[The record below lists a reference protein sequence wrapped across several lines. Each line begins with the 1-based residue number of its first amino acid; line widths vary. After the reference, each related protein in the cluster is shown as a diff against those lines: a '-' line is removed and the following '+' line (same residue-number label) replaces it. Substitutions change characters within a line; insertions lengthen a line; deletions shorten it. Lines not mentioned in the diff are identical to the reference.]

1 MKTGGIVSTPRANL
15 IVALGYILGGYIG
28 SLVSFPPANISP
40 FWPPSGIALAALLL
54 CGKRILPGLFLGIC
68 FMQAY
73 SFADTSF
80 SSGSLHSFLIAFVI
94 SIGSASQALVGF
106 YLIERFVGRNDP
118 LMENRKIA
126 LFLFLGGP
134 LSCLIAPAVGS
145 FIFLVTG
152 KITSSEF
159 LFTYAN
165 WWAGNTIG
173 VLIFTPVIL
182 ILFARP
188 RELWQWRIKSVIY
201 PMLVLLAVIMIAINY
216 FYRQDWQR
224 VSVEFDRQTSI
235 VQATIY
241 DKIRDHI
248 ELSDALKAFF
258 DASTEV
264 TGEDFRIFA
273 DSLLGRPTG
282 ANTLAWIPRVTAGQR
297 EQFENNWRGPGS
309 ITESGPDDTIVPA
322 GPRDEYFPLR
332 FIVPLEGNE
341 RAQGYDVS
349 VIPSIKAAMT
359 FARDTGE
366 IGAISPTHL
375 ISDIEM
381 NVSTV
386 FYSPL
391 YSGKPNWDTVEERR
405 QHLVGFVAN
414 VFRVT
419 DTLGKIVKEY
429 HALQLNLVIHDGD
442 KLVYSSING
451 QNDNGMAEHE
461 LKKMLKVNVANRI
474 WDFLYTPTDDFFEY
488 HLFRDLWLL
497 LFGSFVFAALAG
509 TGLLLLTGHTLRTE
523 SLVKERTSELENE
536 IKERKHSE
544 ETVQQL
550 AYYDMLTDLPNRRLL
565 LDRLE
570 RDIAAVSRHN
580 TYGAVLYIDLD
591 NFKTLN
597 DSMGHQVGDQLLV
610 QVAQRLKV
618 CIREED
624 TAARL
629 GGDEFVILLREEH
642 PDPETLSDRIL
653 ILAQR
658 IQYELG
664 KPFDLNGYLHHM
676 SPSIGITFFSK
687 EVNSPDEVLKQ
698 ADTAMYSAKA
708 KGRNTISY
716 YHPEMQKHVDERLQ
730 LEKDLRTALEKHQFR
745 LFYQPQYDE
754 SLNIVS
760 AEALIRWEHPA
771 MGLVSPVDFI
781 PVAEENKL
789 VIPIGEWVLSE
800 VCARLVDW
808 PELDYIAIN
817 ISPVQLLSEGFVQ
830 HMEQVLKEQAKV
842 RNRIMLEMTE
852 GIMIGDMMST
862 SKIIRDIQKL
872 GVGISIDDFGRGYS
886 SLAYLKHF
894 PLNQLKIDK
903 DFISDIELDPS
914 GNVIVETIIAM
925 ARHLK
930 LSVIAEGVETRQ
942 QLTFLQ
948 EQDCTGFQGF
958 YFSKPLPA
966 GDFEKLLREN
976 KKSNII

>member
-1 MKTGGIVSTPRANL
+1 MKTGDIVSTPRANL
-15 IVALGYILGGYIG
+15 IVALGYLLGGYVG
-28 SLVSFPPANISP
+28 GLVSFPPADISP

-54 CGKRILPGLFLGIC
+54 CGKRILPGLFIGIYL
-68 FMQAY
+68 MQTY
-73 SFADTSF
+73 SFADISPL
-80 SSGSLHSFLIAFVI
+80 SGSWQSFLIIFVI
-94 SIGSASQALVGF
+94 CAGSTLQALAGF
-106 YLIERFVGRNDP
+106 YLIARFVGRNDP
-118 LMENRKIA
+118 LMENKKIA
-126 LFLFLGGP
+126 RFLFLGGP
-134 LSCLIAPAVGS
+134 LSCLIAAAVGS
-145 FIFLVTG
+145 VVFLITG
-152 KITSSEF
+152 KISSNEF

-165 WWAGNTIG
+165 WWAGDTIG
-173 VLIFTPVIL
+173 VVIFAPMLL

-224 VSVEFDRQTSI
+224 VSAEFDRQTSVI
-235 VQATIY
+235 QASIY

-264 TGEDFRIFA
+264 TEDDFRIFA
-273 DSLLGRPTG
+273 DSLLGRPSG

-297 EQFENNWRGPGS
+297 EQFENDWRGPGS
-309 ITESGPDDTIVPA
+309 ITESGPDDGIVPA
-322 GPRDEYFPLR
+322 GNRSEYFPLR
-332 FIVPLEGNE
+332 FIVPVPGNE
-341 RAQGYDVS
+341 RALGYDVS
-349 VIPSIKAAMT
+349 VIPSINAAMEH
-359 FARDTGE
+359 ARDTGE

-391 YSGKPNWDTVEERR
+391 YSGKPDWGTVVERR
-405 QHLVGFVAN
+405 RHLVGFVAN

-419 DTLGKIVKEY
+419 DALGKIIKAY
-429 HALQLNLVIHDGD
+429 QALQLNLVIHDG
-442 KLVYSSING
+442 KELVYSSING
-451 QNDNGMAEHE
+451 RNKGMAEHQ
-461 LKKMLKVNVANRI
+461 LKKILKVKVANRI
-474 WDFLYTPTDDFFEY
+474 WTFFYTPTDKFFEY

-497 LFGSFVFAALAG
+497 LLGGFTFAALAG
-509 TGLLLLTGHTLRTE
+509 SGLLLLTGHTLRTE
-523 SLVKERTSELENE
+523 RLVKERTSELENE
-536 IKERKHSE
+536 IRERKHSE

-610 QVAQRLKV
+610 QVAQRLKL

-642 PDPETLSDRIL
+642 PDPETLSDRIQ
-653 ILAQR
+653 IMAQR
-658 IQYELG
+658 IQTELG

-687 EVNSPDEVLKQ
+687 EINSPDQVLKQ

-716 YHPEMQKHVDERLQ
+716 YHPEMQQHVDERLQ
-730 LEKDLRTALEKHQFR
+730 LEKDLRTALAKNEFR
-745 LFYQPQYDE
+745 LYYQPQYNENLD
-754 SLNIVS
+754 IVS
-760 AEALIRWEHPA
+760 AEALIRWEHPS
-771 MGLVSPVDFI
+771 MGLVSPVNFI

-789 VIPIGEWVLSE
+789 VIPIGEWVLRE

-830 HMEQVLKEQAKV
+830 HMERILKERAEV
-842 RNRIMLEMTE
+842 RDRIMLEMTE

-862 SKIIRDIQKL
+862 SKIIRAVQKL

-942 QLTFLQ
+942 QLTFLR
-948 EQDCTGFQGF
+948 EQGCTGYQGF
-958 YFSKPLPA
+958 YFSKALPA
-966 GDFEKLLREN
+966 GEFEKLLRED